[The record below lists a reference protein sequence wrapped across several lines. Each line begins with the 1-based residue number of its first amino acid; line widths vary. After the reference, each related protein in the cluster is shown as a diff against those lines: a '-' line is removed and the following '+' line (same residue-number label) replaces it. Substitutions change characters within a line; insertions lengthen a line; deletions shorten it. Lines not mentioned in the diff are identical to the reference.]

1 MLETSL
7 QQHTPVTGEQL
18 SLKAARS
25 TIIQLAWPVV
35 LEQLLVTMFEMVD
48 MMMVGGIGPAA
59 IAAIGLTNQPMRLAL
74 ASFQALKVGT
84 TALIAR
90 FIGAKQYEE
99 ANATLRQ
106 SLLMTGAIGVV
117 MTVLMYFFAEPLVLF
132 MGAQPDALQ
141 YSVTYMRIISLG
153 LVPQMLGMCVTAVLR
168 GAGDTKTPMRYNIMA
183 NCVNVAGNYLLIMGH
198 FGFPAWGVFGAGF
211 ATTLSRVVSCV
222 LLMRVIFNGKAI
234 LHVSLK
240 DRFAPRWDLI
250 KRIVN
255 VGIPAMG
262 EQLVMR
268 FGNILFTKTVA
279 GLGTVTY
286 AAHQVANNIMNLS
299 FTPGQGFSQA
309 ATSLVG
315 RSLGQKRPE
324 WAETYGWQT
333 RYVGTI
339 VAGTMAAGFFFFGPA
354 IASLYTNDPTVIAQ
368 AALALKVIAVVQF
381 SQSTQVIL
389 AGALRGAG
397 DTRWPLIST
406 MIGVAGVRVVLAMLF
421 INVFHFGLIGAW
433 LAMAIDQMTRSVV
446 IVLRYRTG
454 RWKTQRV

>member
-1 MLETSL
+1 
-7 QQHTPVTGEQL
+7 
-18 SLKAARS
+18 
-25 TIIQLAWPVV
+25 
-35 LEQLLVTMFEMVD
+35 
-48 MMMVGGIGPAA
+48 
-59 IAAIGLTNQPMRLAL
+59 
-74 ASFQALKVGT
+74 VGT

-90 FIGAKQYEE
+90 FIGAKQYDE

-106 SLLMTGAIGVV
+106 SLMISAAIGAITSILIFV
-117 MTVLMYFFAEPLVLF
+117 FAEPLVLF
-132 MGAQPDALQ
+132 MGAKPDALQ
-141 YSVTYMRIISLG
+141 YSVTYIRIICLG

-168 GAGDTKTPMRYNIMA
+168 GAGDTKTPMRYNIIA
-183 NCVNVAGNYLLIMGH
+183 NCVNVGGNYLLIMGH
-198 FGFPAWGVFGAGF
+198 FGFPRWGVFGAGL

-222 LLMRVIFNGKAI
+222 LLMGVIFNGKAV

-250 KRIVN
+250 GRIIN

-279 GLGTVTY
+279 GLGTITY
-286 AAHQVANNIMNLS
+286 AAHQIANNIMNLS

-324 WAETYGWQT
+324 WAEQYGWQT
-333 RYVGTI
+333 RYIGTI
-339 VAGTMAAGFFFFGPA
+339 VAGTMAAGFFFFGPS
-354 IASLYTNDPTVIAQ
+354 IARLYTSDPDVIAK

-406 MIGVAGVRVVLAMLF
+406 MIGVAGVRVILAMLF